1 MELVAVAVDV
11 VVVLLLDWAETAFVQ
26 AVAPKFPTSG
36 ECSATK
42 SNAPTV
48 GLL

>member
-1 MELVAVAVDV
+1 MAVAVDV
-11 VVVLLLDWAETAFVQ
+11 VEALLLDQVETAFVR

-42 SNAPTV
+42 PNAPTV